1 MNFKKL
7 SKIIITGSL
16 STLMCASL
24 YTISQNNTTS
34 LKSFAIEYDIRDS
47 KHGTG
52 ALPMTSEEWEKYVNN
67 INYNTTEKG
76 LPILYENIS
85 KQLPESCDLSK
96 SIYFPPI
103 GNQEWTNSCVSWA
116 ATYYQFTYEAN
127 KLNNITTTEK
137 NAYSPRWTYNFI
149 NNGKNNGTSFEAT
162 YDVLKEHGA
171 LTMSDYPCYNVEN
184 FFSWSDKTEAMIK
197 ALNTRIS
204 GNEHKVVINGLNASA
219 PENLNE
225 IKSLLANG
233 KVLTFLTTLNYEY
246 GDRSIIIDNTISD
259 YINPKNNCKERIV
272 YRANEL
278 SDMGHA
284 MTIVGYDDNVWCDIN
299 NNQKVDEGE
308 LGAFKIANSY
318 GKGDDNGTDGYV
330 DDGFIWIAYDALNSN
345 TQVPE
350 MSTNNEDNR
359 VAVFG
364 YGNDNVVYYI
374 DVENKSPNYIGQL
387 NINTDYPHSLNINS
401 GRNINKDTNEIQTN
415 QKFISCV
422 GENEQATYLPYNG
435 TLVFDYDD
443 LCEPIS
449 DYIDGYNWFVNV
461 EGNHNKLSFKIT
473 DNLSNTIID
482 FGDISTGDSYQLINL
497 SMGDLDYNGVVDVN
511 DSKILFNSIYND
523 EKLSNL
529 QEYLA
534 SNMNK
539 DFSIHAAITP
549 SGYDDIGKVLDN
561 LNAGNIAW
569 DSVPSDVSLQTLIDG
584 NYDVLFINC
593 SEDVKTNGEVI
604 KAFVEQGGTVYASDW
619 AIDNLISAFPER
631 NFTYTE
637 ENPQTVVADVSDD
650 GIRYSTGLN
659 EVAVNFDMSSWRLIT
674 STLQDDVTT
683 YLKGSVA
690 NGGEYPLAFSFPYG
704 NNGGKV
710 FYTSFHY
717 AANLTDEIESILND
731 LTLTINHNKT
741 TNTLKNLGKENGYSI
756 VTPVV
761 GTVDANMSSKSYV
774 LDKLKNS
781 TEFAVITDE
790 TGNFSIELTAPDG
803 NVYTNYKNGEFLS
816 GLVSDSSDS
825 IQVYSLGKRGLRI
838 SNPNILSN
846 EGNHWSYRVISH
858 LPYRSSFV
866 TGVAEKNEKTVLDYI
881 IDYKV
886 TQDWG
891 VGQNIEVTITNI
903 GETPIR
909 NWALHCDN
917 FFGTVSNVW
926 NGKLQG
932 YNIIRNNTSN
942 SDIASGS
949 SITIGYTLTN
959 ATGEVPEFTLCS
971 FRNAKKDG
979 YSVDF
984 DVLSDWGEGFVGN
997 ITITNTTDTPIM
1009 AWELTFNADNF
1020 LISATSQFEI
1030 LKNVGNRYTITGTYN
1045 GNIPIPAYSS
1055 ITLQF
1060 NGEKAG
1066 IPEISNISMTEM
1078 TIKNDF

>member
-1 MNFKKL
+1 MNLKKS
-7 SKIIITGSL
+7 SKIIITGIL
-16 STLMCASL
+16 SSLMCASF
-24 YTISQNNTTS
+24 YTITQNNSTS
-34 LKSFAIEYDIRDS
+34 LESFAIEYDIKDS
-47 KHGTG
+47 THGTG
-52 ALPMTSEEWEKYVNN
+52 ALPMTPEEWEEYVNN
-67 INYNTTEKG
+67 INYNTTEKSIRM
-76 LPILYENIS
+76 LDEDIS
-85 KQLPESCDLSK
+85 GQLPESCDLSK

-103 GNQEWTNSCVSWA
+103 GNQKGTNSCVSWA

-127 KLNNITTTEK
+127 KLNNITTTEE
-137 NAYSPRWTYNFI
+137 NAYSPRWTYNLI
-149 NNGKNNGTSFEAT
+149 NNGKNKGTSFEAT
-162 YDVLKEHGA
+162 YNVLKEHGA

-184 FFSWSDKTEAMIK
+184 FFSWSDNTEAMIK

-204 GNEHKVVINGLNASA
+204 GNEHRVVINGSNASV

-246 GDRSIIIDNTISD
+246 GDRSIIINNTISD

-278 SDMGHA
+278 SGMGHA

-299 NNQKVDEGE
+299 NNGIKEISE

-318 GKGDDNGTDGYV
+318 GKGDDNGKDGYV

-345 TQVPE
+345 TKVPE
-350 MSTNNEDNR
+350 IPANNENNR

-387 NINTDYPHSLNINS
+387 TIDTNYPYSLDVNS
-401 GRNINKDTNEIQTN
+401 GRNINKNTNEIQTE

-422 GENEQATYLPYNG
+422 GEDEQATYLPYNG

-449 DYIDGYNWFVNV
+449 DYIEGYNWFVNV
-461 EGNHNKLSFKIT
+461 KGNHNSLSFKIT
-473 DNLSNTIID
+473 DNLSNTIVD
-482 FGDISTGDSYQLINL
+482 FEDITTKDSKPINL

-511 DSKILFNSIYND
+511 DSKILFNSIYGNT
-523 EKLSNL
+523 KLSNL

-593 SEDVKTNGEVI
+593 SSDVKTNGEVI

-619 AIDNLISAFPER
+619 ALDALIEAFPER
-631 NFTYTE
+631 NITYTTA
-637 ENPQTVVADVSDD
+637 NPQNIIANVTDK
-650 GIRYSTGLN
+650 GLNTSTGL
-659 EVAVNFDMSSWRLIT
+659 ETIPINFNLPDWRLIN
-674 STLQDDVTT
+674 STLQDDVTI
-683 YLKGSVA
+683 YINGSVKEA
-690 NGGEYPLAFSFPYG
+690 NNNIFPLAFSFPYG

-710 FYTSFHY
+710 FYTSFHNE
-717 AANLTDEIESILND
+717 ANITDEMQDILND
-731 LTLTINHNKT
+731 LVLTINHNKDI
-741 TNTLKNLGKENGYSI
+741 NNLNEWLQINQYYSI
-756 VTPVV
+756 MHNV
-761 GTVDANMSSKSYV
+761 GIADANMSSKSYV
-774 LDKLKNS
+774 LDKLENS

-816 GLVSDSSDS
+816 GLVSDPSDNV
-825 IQVYSLGKRGLRI
+825 QVYSLGKRGLRI
-838 SNPNILSN
+838 SNPDNLSN
-846 EGNHWSYRVISH
+846 ENNHWSYRVISH

-866 TGVAEKNEKTVLDYI
+866 TGVAEKNKKAVLDYI

-891 VGQNIEVTITNI
+891 VGQNVEVTITNI
-903 GETPIR
+903 GDTPIR
-909 NWALHCDN
+909 NWALQCDN

-932 YNIIRNNTSN
+932 DNIIRNDIHN

-949 SITIGYTLTN
+949 SITMGYTLTN

-971 FRNAKKDG
+971 FRNAKNDG

-984 DVLSDWGEGFVGN
+984 DVLSDWGEGFIGN

-1009 AWELTFNADNF
+1009 AWELNF
-1020 LISATSQFEI
+1020 TAENFIISATSQFEI
-1030 LKNVGNRYTITGTYN
+1030 LKNIGNSYTITGTYN

-1055 ITLQF
+1055 VTLQF
-1060 NGEKAG
+1060 NGEKTG
-1066 IPEISNISMTEM
+1066 SPSISDILMTEM
-1078 TIKNDF
+1078 IIQE